1 MKKILFVS
9 VIAITFVGCTSSYI
23 VSSFGEKNSLT
34 YNEFNS
40 RVLEK
45 TFTAELSD
53 GRQIEGKN
61 VQVSGDSVQWVD
73 EHSGSTFGL
82 ETDKIKSVVLKNHW
96 LGGLEGFGFGLAGG
110 GTLGYIKGSNA
121 SQSFLGMYTPLYVA
135 TAYGVL
141 GGVLGGIVGLFIGHT
156 SNYEFI
162 TE

>member
-1 MKKILFVS
+1 VM
-9 VIAITFVGCTSSYI
+9 AMTFMGCTSSYI
-23 VSSFGEKNSLT
+23 VSSLGKENSIT
-34 YNEFNS
+34 YNEFNNK
-40 RVLEK
+40 VIGK
-45 TFTAELSD
+45 TFTAKLSN
-53 GRQIEGKN
+53 GRQIEGRN

-110 GTLGYIKGSNA
+110 GTLGYIKGSKA
-121 SQSFLGMYTPLYVA
+121 SQSFLGMYTPLYFA

-141 GGVLGGIVGLFIGHT
+141 SGVIGGIVGLVIGHT